1 MTEAAR
7 KHRKTTIRQLHEM
20 KRAGTPIVAL
30 GVYESVTATIAD
42 SLGVHVFMTGPS
54 GPMSL
59 FGHTNPARISME
71 EQLCTL
77 RAVSKST
84 RYALLNA
91 HMPFGSFQ
99 ASPRDAVLNA
109 SRLVSDGGAE
119 TVKCDATA
127 ALAPNIRAIVDS
139 GIPVIAHMGV
149 QALRHV
155 EQSGYGLKGATAD
168 EAKRLID
175 DTHTIAEAGVFAF
188 LLEHVCADVAELI
201 AKGVQVPVLS
211 LGSGARTDGVCIVSG
226 DLLNYS
232 AFRRPTH
239 AGRMADLA
247 AEIHKGLQSYASAV
261 RDGSYP
267 SADSAP
273 QMQKEEFE
281 EFKKRQRELSK

>member
-1 MTEAAR
+1 MTDVAR
-7 KHRKTTIRQLHEM
+7 GPRKTTIRRLQDM
-20 KRAGTPIVAL
+20 KRAGRPITAL
-30 GVYESVTATIAD
+30 GVYESVTASIAD
-42 SLGVHVFMTGPS
+42 SLGVNIFMTGPS

-59 FGHTNPARISME
+59 FGHTNPTRIGME

-77 RAVSKST
+77 RAVSRST

-109 SRLVSDGGAE
+109 ARLVSEGGAE
-119 TVKCDATA
+119 TVKCDATVR
-127 ALAPNIRAIVDS
+127 LAPNIRAIVDA

-149 QALRHV
+149 QAMRYV
-155 EQSGYGLKGATAD
+155 EQSGYGLKGVTAD

-175 DTHTIAEAGVFAF
+175 DAQTVAETGVFAF
-188 LLEHVCADVAELI
+188 LLEHVCADVAEII
-201 AKGVQVPVLS
+201 AKRISVPVLS

-232 AFRRPTH
+232 AVRRPAH

-247 AEIHKGLQSYASAV
+247 TEIHKGLGHYAEAV

-267 SADSAP
+267 SANSAP
-273 QMQKEEFE
+273 QMQKEQFE
-281 EFKKRQRELSK
+281 EFSKRQEAHK

>member
-1 MTEAAR
+1 MTEVA
-7 KHRKTTIRQLHEM
+7 KGPRKTTIRRLQDM
-20 KRAGTPIVAL
+20 KRAGTPITAL
-30 GVYESVTATIAD
+30 GVYESVTASIAD
-42 SLGVHVFMTGPS
+42 SLGVNIFMTGPS

-59 FGHTNPARISME
+59 FGHTNPMRIGME

-77 RAVSKST
+77 RAVSGST
-84 RYALLNA
+84 RHALLNA
-91 HMPFGSFQ
+91 HMPFCSFQ

-109 SRLVSDGGAE
+109 ARLVSEGGAE

-127 ALAPNIRAIVDS
+127 RLAPNIRAIVDA

-155 EQSGYGLKGATAD
+155 EQSGYGLKGVTAD
-168 EAKRLID
+168 DAKRLID
-175 DTHTIAEAGVFAF
+175 DAQTVAETGVFAF
-188 LLEHVCADVAELI
+188 LLEHVCADVAEII
-201 AKGVQVPVLS
+201 AKRISVPVLS

-232 AFRRPTH
+232 AVRRPAH

-247 AEIHKGLQSYASAV
+247 AEIHKGLGLYAGAV

-267 SADSAP
+267 SAESAP
-273 QMQKEEFE
+273 HMQKEQFE
-281 EFKKRQRELSK
+281 EFIRRQEAQK